1 MLEIS
6 LARAS
11 FYLSPLCMDVPV
23 SLGTCLCVC
32 VHVCF
37 GVCVLTEV
45 QMHGHTGACEAHAY
59 VHVRVGGQVHLFA
72 CTDVL
77 SCLSCLQTD
86 LLPIKHA
93 DVLANQQNRRQKFYP
108 PHQS

>member
-23 SLGTCLCVC
+23 SLGTCLCV
-32 VHVCF
+32 HVCL

-45 QMHGHTGACEAHAY
+45 QMRGHTGAC
-59 VHVRVGGQVHLFA
+59 V
-72 CTDVL
+72 C
-77 SCLSCLQTD
+77 SCM
-86 LLPIKHA
+86 
-93 DVLANQQNRRQKFYP
+93 
-108 PHQS
+108 